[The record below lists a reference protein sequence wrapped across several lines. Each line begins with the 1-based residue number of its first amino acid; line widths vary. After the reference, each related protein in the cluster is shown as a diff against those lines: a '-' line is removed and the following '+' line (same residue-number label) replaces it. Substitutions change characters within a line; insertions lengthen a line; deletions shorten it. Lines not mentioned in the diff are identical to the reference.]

1 MSKIFKATCKSFKGQ
16 HPAGLVIH
24 DVYVT
29 DKFAKDAV
37 EKAKEE
43 LKFWDPEHFD
53 KYQAPKVVAVKENAE
68 TELETYLLKK
78 ENHGQ
83 EEINEQPGEAELP
96 TNTTN
101 LFDEP
106 SATVAEFAIAYPYV
120 VRVAIALSKGSFL
133 SSYSIL
139 NSEDNAVAVGF
150 IGSFNPKSFKEID
163 NAIVFAISLAVD
175 ALNDTMAD
183 ILGSELESSV
193 QMLKNYASDAESE
206 FIDNYVEDI
215 DLQSAKITEA
225 VAEVEKLTTSN
236 KTDEISII
244 ADAVICHRDYKNCA
258 DPHEPDEFI
267 GQVKAN
273 FKEIFDEYGQLPG
286 KQIAEHIK
294 SLSEVRDLYNLG
306 PCEEIAGFYIT
317 PQGNELSKAAKD
329 ALDKTVVA
337 SQENADKDWPK
348 GEYVGYDSSNEWQ
361 RLAFSILS
369 KTNEAGEPTPQQY
382 KEMAAKLCGVFAEKG
397 LELMS
402 GEFYSE
408 VATQLITHAINAD
421 SVFSTLLN
429 LRELRALIS
438 EIVKT
443 IKGKTEHGL
452 KPNHDIENEYECFI
466 ADILSRLQTD
476 GANYLTSAQ
485 YEEAGDKLKYVI
497 NEFVDWYDGE
507 REHDGKVYM
516 FIKDVTLENVRNSE
530 FDDANECAK
539 IFLNIRSLRARI
551 RENVELIETAE
562 NASNDVE
569 KPEVVSLKEMPN
581 PHAFTEDTDT
591 TIKTWPY
598 LNLLSLDIGDSLT
611 AHISIGRSIV
621 DKSIQHNSFIGVIE
635 NRNGVFYAIK
645 KSLDKP
651 NVNNQL
657 TNAVHGAL
665 SELERIIDCK
675 FSSAKDAIHTLSTW
689 RANLVG
695 DQWFMQHSSSFKV
708 KATTS
713 EQVVNNEPKQTKTLP
728 DESKSLPEQPNSQ
741 DDRPDSS
748 GNTAAND
755 SDNHNTKSAG
765 KAVKN
770 ASHEKSNAPS
780 VDSDLERGC
789 GGTAGTPVLD
799 SDEDNGS
806 SVDISEL
813 DIPCVDL
820 DESNSNMSIWNRAF
834 KTDLAFTKRD
844 TSSGLLSINP
854 QYRGMK
860 ATEIFGSEG
869 KGWGVNVI
877 ERWIEEGMPIFIN
890 GQPTGICESTQH
902 IEIELWY
909 IHPDDGHRYTITSF
923 GETERF
929 YWSHNYGRLIKNT
942 DCYKKSLTDATGK
955 ALSKLGICGDVY
967 MGEYDDEHI
976 DTLSHNVKEANKK
989 VRQLE
994 EEEKIRTEVNEQVAE
1009 IIEEMQETTTKSG
1022 VNTLRAKAL
1031 HIVSGL
1037 PDISDEQKR
1046 KKSSV
1051 IQKLEVRYNE
1061 RLQEII
1067 AEQKRKKQEKT
1078 EKIKQPDKEVTETE
1092 KQEA

>member
-1 MSKIFKATCKSFKGQ
+1 MSKVFKATCKSFKGQ
-16 HPAGLVIH
+16 HPDGLVIH
-24 DVYVT
+24 EVYVT

-37 EKAKEE
+37 EKAKIE

-96 TNTTN
+96 TNTTTN

-150 IGSFNPKSFKEID
+150 ISSFNPKSFKEID
-163 NAIVFAISLAVD
+163 NAISFAIGNAIEAINKHMGNVFID
-175 ALNDTMAD
+175 AD
-183 ILGSELESSV
+183 LESSIK
-193 QMLKNYASDAESE
+193 MLKNYSSDAESE
-206 FIDNYVEDI
+206 FIDNYVDDI
-215 DLQSAKITEA
+215 DLQSAIITEV

-258 DPHEPDEFI
+258 DPHEPEEFI
-267 GQVKAN
+267 GQVKSN
-273 FKEIFDEYGQLPG
+273 FKEISDEYGELPG
-286 KQIAEHIK
+286 KSIAEHIQ
-294 SLSEVRDLYNLG
+294 SMPSVRDLYNLG
-306 PCEEIAGFYIT
+306 PCEEIAGLYIT
-317 PQGNELSKAAKD
+317 HQSNELSEAAKD
-329 ALDKTVVA
+329 ALNKTIA
-337 SQENADKDWPK
+337 TSQENADKDWPK
-348 GEYVGYDSSNEWQ
+348 GEPLAYDSSNEWQ
-361 RLAFSILS
+361 RLAFTILS

-382 KEMAAKLCGVFAEKG
+382 KEIAAKLCGVFAERG

-408 VATQLITHAINAD
+408 VATQLITNAINAD
-421 SVFSTLLN
+421 SVISTLFN
-429 LRELRALIS
+429 LRELRKLIS
-438 EIVKT
+438 EI
-443 IKGKTEHGL
+443 TESSSSNESESKNGL
-452 KPNHDIENEYECFI
+452 KPNHNTENEHECFI
-466 ADILSRLQTD
+466 AEILSRLQTD
-476 GANYLTSAQ
+476 GANFLTSEQ
-485 YEEAGDKLKYVI
+485 FEEAGEKFNIILDEANKTYG
-497 NEFVDWYDGE
+497 NEFDRVS
-507 REHDGKVYM
+507 
-516 FIKDVTLENVRNSE
+516 TLENIRNIDWDNISE
-530 FDDANECAK
+530 ATK
-539 IFLNIRSLRARI
+539 VFLNIRSLRACF
-551 RENVELIETAE
+551 RENVEVIKTTETA
-562 NASNDVE
+562 SNEVE
-569 KPEVVSLKEMPN
+569 KPEVATNEASSGNNEQIN
-581 PHAFTEDTDT
+581 
-591 TIKTWPY
+591 
-598 LNLLSLDIGDSLT
+598 G
-611 AHISIGRSIV
+611 
-621 DKSIQHNSFIGVIE
+621 NS
-635 NRNGVFYAIK
+635 
-645 KSLDKP
+645 
-651 NVNNQL
+651 
-657 TNAVHGAL
+657 
-665 SELERIIDCK
+665 
-675 FSSAKDAIHTLSTW
+675 
-689 RANLVG
+689 
-695 DQWFMQHSSSFKV
+695 
-708 KATTS
+708 
-713 EQVVNNEPKQTKTLP
+713 EPKQQ
-728 DESKSLPEQPNSQ
+728 ESLPEEAKQVVETGNAVPASN
-741 DDRPDSS
+741 DD
-748 GNTAAND
+748 TV
-755 SDNHNTKSAG
+755 SDNG
-765 KAVKN
+765 DGY
-770 ASHEKSNAPS
+770 S
-780 VDSDLERGC
+780 VNVRD
-789 GGTAGTPVLD
+789 
-799 SDEDNGS
+799 
-806 SVDISEL
+806 L

-820 DESNSNMSIWNRAF
+820 DESNPNMNIWNRAF

-890 GQPTGICESTQH
+890 GQPIGICESTQH

-909 IHPDDGHRYTITSF
+909 IHPDDGQRYTITSF
-923 GETERF
+923 GETERY
-929 YWSHNYGRLIKNT
+929 YWSHNYSRMIKNT

-976 DTLSHNVKEANKK
+976 DTLNHNVKEANKK

-1009 IIEEMQETTTKSG
+1009 IIEEMQETTTKAG

-1031 HIVSGL
+1031 HIISGL
-1037 PDISDEQKR
+1037 PDINDEQKR

-1061 RLQEII
+1061 RLNEVV
-1067 AEQKRKKQEKT
+1067 AEQERKKQEKAA
-1078 EKIKQPDKEVTETE
+1078 KAAADKEAAQESTE

>member
-1 MSKIFKATCKSFKGQ
+1 MSKVFKATCKSFKGQ

-24 DVYVT
+24 EVYVT

-37 EKAKEE
+37 EKAKIE

-150 IGSFNPKSFKEID
+150 ISSFNPRSFKEID
-163 NAIVFAISLAVD
+163 NAISFAIGNAIEAINKHMGNVFID
-175 ALNDTMAD
+175 AD
-183 ILGSELESSV
+183 LESSIK
-193 QMLKNYASDAESE
+193 MLKNYSSDAESE
-206 FIDNYVEDI
+206 FIDNYVDDI
-215 DLQSAKITEA
+215 DLQSAIITEV

-258 DPHEPDEFI
+258 DPHEPEEFI
-267 GQVKAN
+267 GQVKSN
-273 FKEIFDEYGQLPG
+273 FKEISDEYGELPG
-286 KQIAEHIK
+286 KSIAEHIQ
-294 SLSEVRDLYNLG
+294 SMSSVRDLYNLG
-306 PCEEIAGFYIT
+306 PCEEIAGLYIT
-317 PQGNELSKAAKD
+317 HQSNELSEAAKD
-329 ALDKTVVA
+329 ALDKTIA
-337 SQENADKDWPK
+337 TSQENADKDWPK
-348 GEYVGYDSSNEWQ
+348 GEPLAYDSSNEWQ
-361 RLAFSILS
+361 RLAFTILS

-382 KEMAAKLCGVFAEKG
+382 KEIAAKLCGVFAERG

-408 VATQLITHAINAD
+408 VATQLITNAINAD
-421 SVFSTLLN
+421 SVISTLFN
-429 LRELRALIS
+429 LRELRKLIS
-438 EIVKT
+438 EI
-443 IKGKTEHGL
+443 TESPSSNESESKHGL
-452 KPNHDIENEYECFI
+452 KPNHNTENEHECFI
-466 ADILSRLQTD
+466 AEILSRLQTD
-476 GANYLTSAQ
+476 GANFLTSEQ
-485 YEEAGDKLKYVI
+485 FEEAGEKFNIILDEANKTYG
-497 NEFVDWYDGE
+497 NEFDRVS
-507 REHDGKVYM
+507 
-516 FIKDVTLENVRNSE
+516 TLENIRNIDWDNISE
-530 FDDANECAK
+530 ATK
-539 IFLNIRSLRARI
+539 VFLNIRSLRACF
-551 RENVELIETAE
+551 RENVEVIKTTETA
-562 NASNDVE
+562 SNEVE
-569 KPEVVSLKEMPN
+569 KPEVATNEASSGNNEQIN
-581 PHAFTEDTDT
+581 
-591 TIKTWPY
+591 
-598 LNLLSLDIGDSLT
+598 G
-611 AHISIGRSIV
+611 
-621 DKSIQHNSFIGVIE
+621 NS
-635 NRNGVFYAIK
+635 
-645 KSLDKP
+645 
-651 NVNNQL
+651 
-657 TNAVHGAL
+657 
-665 SELERIIDCK
+665 
-675 FSSAKDAIHTLSTW
+675 
-689 RANLVG
+689 
-695 DQWFMQHSSSFKV
+695 
-708 KATTS
+708 
-713 EQVVNNEPKQTKTLP
+713 EPKQQ
-728 DESKSLPEQPNSQ
+728 ESLPEEAKQVVEPGNAVPASN
-741 DDRPDSS
+741 DD
-748 GNTAAND
+748 TV
-755 SDNHNTKSAG
+755 SDNGDGH
-765 KAVKN
+765 
-770 ASHEKSNAPS
+770 S
-780 VDSDLERGC
+780 VNVR
-789 GGTAGTPVLD
+789 
-799 SDEDNGS
+799 
-806 SVDISEL
+806 EL
-813 DIPCVDL
+813 DIPCIDL
-820 DESNSNMSIWNRAF
+820 DGSNPNMNIWNRAF

-890 GQPTGICESTQH
+890 GQPIGICESTQH

-909 IHPDDGHRYTITSF
+909 IHPDDGQRYTITSF
-923 GETERF
+923 GETERY
-929 YWSHNYGRLIKNT
+929 YWSHNYSRMIKNT

-976 DTLSHNVKEANKK
+976 DTLNHNVKEANKK

-1009 IIEEMQETTTKSG
+1009 IIEEMQETTTKAG

-1031 HIVSGL
+1031 HIISGL
-1037 PDISDEQKR
+1037 PDINDEQKR

-1061 RLQEII
+1061 RLNEVV
-1067 AEQKRKKQEKT
+1067 AEQERKKQEKAA
-1078 EKIKQPDKEVTETE
+1078 KAAADKEAAQESTE